1 MRRMLRVRFG
11 LRAVGCLLTVLLFV
25 PRSSAQTSARLQ
37 SCYDGDTC
45 TFHGVRDTAVRV
57 RLAGIDTPEMDGNC
71 QPAAR
76 RAREALQRRLRSAS
90 RLRVDSVDVGRYGRV
105 IGRVY
110 ADTVDMSRWLRRR
123 GLAVQYGNPTCV
135 SPAERERDL
144 SPRNLPYDP
153 DGPDRDC
160 GDFDS
165 QPVAQRFFRAAGGPE
180 QDPHR
185 LDGDDDGIACESL
198 PGGGE
203 ER

>member
-1 MRRMLRVRFG
+1 MRVALGAVAG
-11 LRAVGCLLTVLLFV
+11 LVTILLFV
-25 PRSSAQTSARLQ
+25 PPSSAQTPARLQ

-45 TFHGVRDTAVRV
+45 TFRGLRDTAVRV

-76 RAREALQRRLRSAS
+76 RAKRALQRRLRSAS
-90 RLRVDSVDVGRYGRV
+90 VIRIEEVEVGRYGRV

-110 ADTVDMSRWLRRR
+110 ADTLDVSHWLQRR
-123 GLAVQYGNPTCV
+123 GLAVEYGKPTCV
-135 SPAERERDL
+135 SPARTKRDL

-165 QPVAQRFFRAAGGPE
+165 QLVAQRFFESADGPE
-180 QDPHR
+180 EDPHR
-185 LDGDDDGIACESL
+185 LDGDDDGRACESL
-198 PGGGE
+198 SPG
-203 ER
+203 

>member
-1 MRRMLRVRFG
+1 MRAG
-11 LRAVGCLLTVLLFV
+11 LQAVGALFLGLLFV
-25 PRSSAQTSARLQ
+25 PSTSAQTPARLQ

-45 TFHGVRDTAVRV
+45 TFRGLRDTGVTV

-76 RAREALQRRLRSAS
+76 RAKRVLQGRLRSAS
-90 RLRVDSVDVGRYGRV
+90 RVRVEPVEVGRYGRV
-105 IGRVY
+105 VGRVY
-110 ADTVDMSRWLRRR
+110 ADTLDVSRWLRRR
-123 GLAVQYGNPTCV
+123 DLAVEYGKPTCV
-135 SPAERERDL
+135 SPAERKRDL

-180 QDPHR
+180 EDPHR

-198 PGGGE
+198 PGGTE
-203 ER
+203 QP